1 MKLPVPKQPD
11 TTVIL
16 ETYAKN
22 ELPFKFSE
30 VQISIN
36 GPDIVVKSADGHTMT
51 FPFAAQFATMGKQ
64 VFTLVFADGKEIP
77 SDQLLAY
84 VTTVT
89 VAPSVAAPVAH
100 HDEGKGTAEKES
112 SKEVSKEETKTVTKE
127 EVVVVEGPPQE
138 TAGADHADAAH
149 KQPPVVHPGD
159 LSKHRFD
166 AEELPR
172 VDHISGM
179 PPKPENPPVKSDPA
193 HVDETPPPVDVDP
206 TPVDP
211 TPEDLT
217 PVDPTPVDPTPV
229 DATPEDPTPVDPTP
243 EDPTPV
249 DPTPV
254 DPTPVDPTPV
264 DPTPVDPTPVDPTP
278 VDPTPVDPTPVDP
291 TPVDPTPED
300 PTPVDP
306 TPEDPTPEDPTP
318 VDPTPKEPPV
328 LRDVVLLKTQ
338 GVADQST
345 HDYILGG
352 GVDAART
359 DGRVTTQYA
368 ARDVDLSQETDG
380 WTIHADSS
388 AGVVEPGS
396 MMRIVSAGS
405 VSELLGVSVS
415 PELAAKG
422 VTVVMW
428 NSDEGI
434 ALGLK
439 SNEFAL
445 HYPTSKQMLDGIFT
459 VHLDFIDS
467 DSGEAGAADINFQV
481 IDSPTALRNENN
493 VYQLSRHENDVFIH
507 AGSGDD
513 TIIAGQSNGVY
524 DGGGG
529 VNTLDYSAFS
539 TALVVDLSADVRSAL
554 GIAPTGPITVD
565 MGRVKTGDT
574 VHSIENIQ
582 IIKGGSGD
590 NTFIGNEFDHQFI
603 GGGGDTTFI
612 ANGGNN
618 VYTGGTGK
626 NFIDYSRAGGTAFGT
641 ATLGASGRSLVLDG
655 VDIDMSKGITAN
667 NGWIDANGK
676 AGADTFSGVNKITGS
691 SHNDRIKGSSGDD
704 VIFGGA
710 GDDLILGST
719 GNDTIDGGTGFN
731 TMSYAEMAGKVD
743 VNLNGATGTA
753 VKADG
758 GTDKLTHIQ
767 SVIGSAGGGT
777 LTGLTGS
784 NNLLIGTDGDTRFVT
799 NAGANQLYGGA
810 GNNTFDVTEGTN
822 TIVGGAVSNVVHS
835 EGGSNTFV
843 AGDGVNVFQATGG
856 NNTFRGGAGTDTFSS
871 TNGGINTMLGGSGAS
886 EFHATGGGSNTITAG
901 SGTMH
906 VFSGGANNTVKG
918 GMGGAVT
925 VDYSAY
931 EGSGHLEITL
941 DRNLALIGNDFVD
954 RLFDID
960 VIIGNKGGNSTI
972 KGGSKGIE
980 IHVSGDNNL
989 LIGGVGRNIFDG
1001 GSGKN
1006 NTVDYSGTTGVLNVN
1021 LETGDVSKNGYGL
1034 TDRITN
1040 IGRIQGNG
1048 ASGNVYQGKNGADVW
1063 IDLGTGANGKVIGSK
1078 GNDTYISHNATN
1090 TIDYSLLSAGMTLD
1104 TATGVVQKG
1113 VNGKDTLTNAFGTV
1127 IGTNHGDVITVTGAV
1142 NILAGAGDDK
1152 IIFKG
1157 APYLTTIDGGGG
1169 HNELDASNALM
1180 GGGKLLAYMIG
1191 ADGRSGT
1198 IQGVASGDWVNGTVS
1213 GGSTSAATFKNIDL
1227 LSTSNLANNLV
1238 NWGAANHVTINGST
1252 NSDYFFV
1259 NGGGNHIDGRYY
1271 GKGETIPAQSSSRAV
1286 ISYKS
1291 MTTGLNADFDSG
1303 TVTFADG
1310 RDNDTITN
1318 FSRFKGTAANDVI
1331 VGHANQTDYIV
1342 ASGGSDTIDAGGTM
1356 ANVYAVDSG
1365 TYRVTADFNAGTI
1378 IKYNATG
1385 GALAGTDTVTNF
1397 QQYAGGN
1404 QNNDW
1409 VHGKD
1414 GVDMT
1419 FWMGGG
1425 GTKTLIASIGN
1436 NLIDGGSSTTTV
1448 NYADMT
1454 APIIVNLTA
1463 GKVDKGAANGIDT
1476 YLNVSKVLG
1485 TTGDDVF
1492 TFTTQADL
1500 AKSSL
1505 DGGGGHDVLQKSGS
1519 AASTYDLT
1527 TMLAKVSNIEKID
1540 FSTSTAADKITID
1553 FANLATRGNETLTLT
1568 TGSKDTITM
1577 TNNTALD
1584 GWTHTTTVNDGHTI
1598 DTYALNGHQLIW
1610 NH

>member
-1 MKLPVPKQPD
+1 MKLPVPKQLD

-16 ETYAKN
+16 ETYSKN

-36 GPDIVVKSADGHTMT
+36 GPDIVVKTADGHTMT

-112 SKEVSKEETKTVTKE
+112 SKEVSKEETKVVTQE
-127 EVVVVEGPPQE
+127 EVVVVETPPQE

-166 AEELPR
+166 SEELPR
-172 VDHISGM
+172 VDHISGL
-179 PPKPENPPVKSDPA
+179 PPKPENPPVKSDPVP
-193 HVDETPPPVDVDP
+193 VDETPPIVDVEPTPVEPTPVEPTPVEPTPVEPPPVEPPPVDP
-206 TPVDP
+206 TPVEPTPEDPPPVDPPPVDP
-211 TPEDLT
+211 TPEE
-217 PVDPTPVDPTPV
+217 P
-229 DATPEDPTPVDPTP
+229 
-243 EDPTPV
+243 
-249 DPTPV
+249 
-254 DPTPVDPTPV
+254 
-264 DPTPVDPTPVDPTP
+264 
-278 VDPTPVDPTPVDP
+278 
-291 TPVDPTPED
+291 
-300 PTPVDP
+300 
-306 TPEDPTPEDPTP
+306 
-318 VDPTPKEPPV
+318 PKPLDPPV
-328 LRDVVLLKTQ
+328 LKDVVLLKTQ

-368 ARDVDLSQETDG
+368 TRDVDLSHETDG

-396 MMRIVSAGS
+396 MMRIVSTGS
-405 VSELLGVSVS
+405 VSALLGVSVS
-415 PELAAKG
+415 AELAAKG
-422 VTVVMW
+422 VSIVMW

-445 HYPTSKQMLDGIFT
+445 HYPMSKQVLDGVFA
-459 VHLDFIDS
+459 VHIDFVDS
-467 DSGEAGAADINFQV
+467 DSGQTGAADINFQV
-481 IDSPTALRNENN
+481 IDSPTALRNEND

-513 TIIAGQSNGVY
+513 TIIAGQANGVY
-524 DGGGG
+524 DGGAG

-554 GIAPTGPITVD
+554 GIAPTGAITVD

-574 VHSIENIQ
+574 MHSIENIQ
-582 IIKGGSGD
+582 IIKGGSGA

-603 GGGGDTTFI
+603 GGNGDTTFI

-618 VYTGGTGK
+618 VYTGGTGN

-655 VDIDMSKGITAN
+655 IDVDMSTGITAN
-667 NGWIDANGK
+667 NGWVDANGK
-676 AGADTFSGVNKITGS
+676 AGADQFSGVNKITGS

-719 GNDTIDGGTGFN
+719 GNDTIDGGTGYN
-731 TMSYAEMAGKVD
+731 TMSYAGMSGAVD
-743 VNLNGATGTA
+743 VDLNGVTGSA
-753 VKADG
+753 VKSDG
-758 GTDKLTHIQ
+758 GTDTLTHIQ
-767 SVIGSAGGGT
+767 AVIGSAGGGT

-784 NNLLIGTDGDTRFVT
+784 TNLLIGTDGDTRFVT
-799 NAGANQLYGGA
+799 NAGTNQLYGGA
-810 GNNTFDVTEGTN
+810 GNNTFNVTEGTN
-822 TIVGGAVSNVVHS
+822 AIFGGATFNAVHS
-835 EGGSNTFV
+835 EGGNNTLV
-843 AGDGVNVFQATGG
+843 AGDGVNVFQANGG
-856 NNTFRGGAGTDTFSS
+856 SNTFRGGAGTDTFLG
-871 TNGGINTMLGGSGAS
+871 TNGGTNTMLGRSGTS
-886 EFHATGGGSNTITAG
+886 EFHATGGGANTITAG
-901 SGTMH
+901 SGAMH
-906 VFSGGANNTVKG
+906 VFSGEANNTVKG

-931 EGSGHLEITL
+931 EGSGHLEISL
-941 DRNLALIGNDFVD
+941 DRNLALVGNDFVD

-960 VIIGNKGGNSTI
+960 VIIGNKGGNGTI

-980 IHVSGDNNL
+980 IHVSGDNNV
-989 LIGGVGRNIFDG
+989 LIGGVGKNIFDG

-1006 NTVDYSGTTGVLNVN
+1006 NTVDYSGTTGALNIN
-1021 LETGDVSKNGYGL
+1021 METGDVSKNGYGF
-1034 TDRITN
+1034 TDRIEN
-1040 IGRIQGNG
+1040 IGRILGNG
-1048 ASGNVYQGKNGADVW
+1048 ASGNVYQGKNGVDIW
-1063 IDLGTGANGKVIGSK
+1063 IDMGTGANGKVIGSK
-1078 GNDTYISHNATN
+1078 GNDTYISHSAIN
-1090 TIDYSLLSAGMTLD
+1090 TIDYSLLSAAINLD
-1104 TATGVVQKG
+1104 TSTGIVQKG
-1113 VNGKDTLTNAFGTV
+1113 VNGKDTLTNAFSTV
-1127 IGTNHGDVITVTGAV
+1127 IGTNHGDVITAFAGV
-1142 NILAGAGDDK
+1142 NVLAGAGDDK

-1157 APYLTTIDGGGG
+1157 APFPTTMDGGGG
-1169 HNELDASNALM
+1169 RNELDASTASM

-1198 IQGVASGDWVNGTVS
+1198 IQGVSSADWVAGTVS
-1213 GGSTSAATFKNIDL
+1213 GGVTSAATFKNIDVL
-1227 LSTSNLANNLV
+1227 GTSNLSPNLV
-1238 NWGAANHVTINGST
+1238 NWGTASRITINGST
-1252 NSDYFFV
+1252 NMDYFFV
-1259 NGGGNHIDGRYY
+1259 NGGGNHINGGYS
-1271 GKGETIPAQSSSRAV
+1271 GAGETIAAQSNSRAM
-1286 ISYKS
+1286 ISYKA
-1291 MTTGLNADFDSG
+1291 MKIGVNADFDSG
-1303 TVTFADG
+1303 IVSFADG

-1318 FSRFKGTAANDVI
+1318 FSRFTGTTSNDVI
-1331 VGHANQTDYIV
+1331 YGHTNQNDWIA
-1342 ASGGSDTIDAGGTM
+1342 ASSGDDVIDARGGT
-1356 ANVYAVDSG
+1356 ANVYSIDNGSYRVNADFDSG
-1365 TYRVTADFNAGTI
+1365 TI
-1378 IKYNATG
+1378 LKYNATNG
-1385 GALAGTDTVTNF
+1385 SLMGTDTVAHF
-1397 QQYAGGN
+1397 QQYYGGN
-1404 QNNDW
+1404 QNNDV
-1409 VHGKD
+1409 VHGKN

-1419 FWMGGG
+1419 FYMGSG
-1425 GTKTLIASIGN
+1425 GTKTLIASYGN
-1436 NLIDGGSSTTTV
+1436 NTIDGGGSTTTLTYEGMV
-1448 NYADMT
+1448 
-1454 APIIVNLTA
+1454 APVVINLTA
-1463 GKVDKGAANGIDT
+1463 GTVDKGVGAGVDT
-1476 YLNVSKVLG
+1476 YKSISKVLG
-1485 TTGDDVF
+1485 TAGDDIF
-1492 TFTTQADL
+1492 TFNTQADVV
-1500 AKSSL
+1500 KSSI
-1505 DGGGGHDVLQKSGS
+1505 DGAGGHDVLQKSGT

-1568 TGSKDTITM
+1568 TGAKDTITM
-1577 TNNTALD
+1577 TNNTQLN
-1584 GWTHTTTVNDGHTI
+1584 GWTHTTSVTDGHTTDI
-1598 DTYALNGHQLIW
+1598 YALGGHQLIW